1 MLANLEETYR
11 REAQDLLGEISAMQ
25 TRVEAVEAASSAA
38 DNRLLALEES
48 QARQNS
54 QLLMIQLQLEDMGE
68 PGDVI
73 ICACEGSPK
82 QKLGRLL
89 PR

>member
-1 MLANLEETYR
+1 MLANLEETHR

-25 TRVEAVEAASSAA
+25 TKVEAVEAASSAA

-54 QLLMIQLQLEDMGE
+54 QLLMIQLQLEDM
-68 PGDVI
+68 
-73 ICACEGSPK
+73 EG
-82 QKLGRLL
+82 
-89 PR
+89 PRAT